1 MCSVY
6 APLSSDVITQV
17 LVTTTATATGATK
30 LLGHAVYDD
39 NLYGFSVW
47 SVPS

>member
-1 MCSVY
+1 M
-6 APLSSDVITQV
+6 DVITQV
-17 LVTTTATATGATK
+17 LVTNTTTTATGVTK